1 MYRKGEGLPEPDPVQ
16 ALKWFRAAARQKD
29 PAAIHN
35 LAVMYHLG
43 EGGLEP
49 DLDKA
54 AQLNLEAAELGS
66 ADAQFA
72 FGVIYAEGIGVE
84 RDRREAVRWLREAA
98 NQDHPEAQNS
108 LGVAYY
114 CDGHGVDQGGAAFG
128 EEITHSALQDA
139 PPSGTFHGSTFIH
152 TPNSQRGLRCENS
165 PHYSRWSWPAAR
177 TPIHSHR

>member
-108 LGVAYY
+108 LGVAY
-114 CDGHGVDQGGAAFG
+114 CDGHGVDQGVPRLVRRSP
-128 EEITHSALQDA
+128 TRHCRTL
-139 PPSGTFHGSTFIH
+139 PPRVRFTG
-152 TPNSQRGLRCENS
+152 PD
-165 PHYSRWSWPAAR
+165 
-177 TPIHSHR
+177 